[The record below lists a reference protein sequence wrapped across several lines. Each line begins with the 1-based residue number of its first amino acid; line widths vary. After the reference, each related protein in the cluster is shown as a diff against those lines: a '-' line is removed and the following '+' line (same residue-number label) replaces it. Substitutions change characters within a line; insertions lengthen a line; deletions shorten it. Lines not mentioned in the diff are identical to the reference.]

1 MANWTLI
8 LSEISFAIVR
18 HQDTIKIVS
27 GKNLHKFI
35 ISKVIPT
42 LLAYGRNLTC
52 VSCKAPIMS
61 HNLGKLVY
69 NEKEG
74 LRAVCKDCLDDEI
87 LHVINLLKGESKV
100 LIKQDAKI

>member
-8 LSEISFAIVR
+8 LFEISFAVIRNQGATRIVN
-18 HQDTIKIVS
+18 

-42 LLAYGRNLTC
+42 LLAYGKNLVC
-52 VSCKAPIMS
+52 ANCKAPIMS

-74 LRAVCKDCLDDEI
+74 LKAVCKECLDDEI
-87 LHVINLLKGESKV
+87 LHVVNLLKGESEV